1 MEDGEAEER
10 EGRAPQA
17 RLPSF
22 QLPRHRERQVENP
35 AGLITLGGPPPVSP
49 MFQDKT
55 HLCGAQ
61 GLAQEA
67 GNLQGCPSLLPT
79 GGPQR
84 LRNKGARPDS
94 CKLLQSRRPIPHS
107 LRAFAWAVP
116 SAWKPFLQRP
126 AGSLASSCRSLLKC
140 HLLREAHP
148 DPPI

>member
-1 MEDGEAEER
+1 MEDREAEEK
-10 EGRAPQA
+10 EGRSPQA
-17 RLPSF
+17 RPPSF

-84 LRNKGARPDS
+84 LRNKGARSDS
-94 CKLLQSRRPIPHS
+94 CRLLQSRRPIPHS
-107 LRAFAWAVP
+107 LRGFARAVP
-116 SAWKPFLQRP
+116 SAWETLPPETCRLPCLLLQVF
-126 AGSLASSCRSLLKC
+126 AQM
-140 HLLREAHP
+140 
-148 DPPI
+148 PPSQGGPP